1 MTPFR
6 TALQLWQA
14 RRGWSDRETAEA
26 LRVSLKSV
34 RNWRQGDRDPPLAEA
49 LLLLMQLLDK
59 RDGIS

>member
-6 TALQLWQA
+6 TALQLWQD

-34 RNWRQGDRDPPLAEA
+34 RNWRQGDRDPPLSDA
-49 LLLLMQLLDK
+49 LLLLMQLLDE